1 MAGVELGTAY
11 LSLVADTKG
20 LAKSVRK
27 GLGEVE
33 SEADRTGKNSGNSIG
48 GGIAKGVGMAG
59 KAVLGLTALVGGL
72 AVTGGIS
79 RALNI
84 EDAQAKLKGLGHST
98 DSVSA
103 IMKDALASVK
113 GTAFGMGEA
122 ATVAASAVAAGVKP
136 GADLER
142 TLKLV
147 ADASTIAGTDMGD
160 MGVIFNKVA
169 TSNKVQGEVIEQMS
183 ERGIPIVQLMA
194 KELGLTAEETVKL
207 ASEGKIGFDTFRN
220 AMEAGMGGA
229 ALASGETT
237 RGAFKNMMAAL
248 SRVGEQLIGGVF
260 PMFAGFF
267 MGITGMLDRIAPVA
281 KVAGEWLGGLV
292 ATFAATMSGLFQVL
306 RTGDF
311 SAELRASLGM
321 EEDSPVIAGVLWLR
335 DTALGAFQEISG
347 GVKAMFA
354 AFQSGGSDVTSSG
367 FAGILETVGLVAR
380 SIWDALGPAIR
391 ELAPSVMQLWQTFSP
406 LGLILKVL
414 EPILPVLA
422 EALTKVGAALG
433 GALAIALP
441 VIVDLIGTLV
451 DALSGVLLA
460 VLPTVAD
467 LFIVLAN
474 AVADILPVIGPV
486 LSMLGDALGSVLTA
500 LAPVLSLVVSILADG
515 LAAVLP
521 VLAPLLGLV
530 AQVIGAVLSVIMP
543 LVPAVLSL
551 VKAFLPLLPVVMQL
565 VMALLPPI
573 ITLIGAILPIVVGL
587 AGLLVR
593 LLVPAI
599 QFVANILGFLV
610 GVIANVITWLAENL
624 MPAFE
629 AVWNAIATGATWLY
643 ENVFKPVWAGIQTVI
658 SVAWS
663 IISVIFDLM
672 VMGWRL
678 LAAGFRVIWDTVLAP
693 VWSAMQTVFAAV
705 WGWIDQNVFAP
716 MKAGWDVLGRAFAW
730 VQDNII
736 APAWNG
742 LQTVLSA
749 GWSWI
754 STNVFDPLKAGVS
767 LIGDAFGAVKG
778 VIETAW
784 NALKE
789 IAAKPVNFILGT
801 VYNDG
806 IREWWNKISGAVGMD
821 SLALPKASLVQFASG
836 GVLPGYTPGRDVHE
850 FYSPTAGRLALS
862 GGEAIMR
869 PEFTRAVGGAAG
881 VARLNMMARKGQA
894 FKDGGV
900 WDFFGDAW
908 DTVKGVGKGIWDA
921 AGMAVE
927 VVKDPL
933 GAIKKAVV
941 DGIIHPLMSKVGVD
955 GDFVKILTELPV
967 KWAGGLADKVKSMF
981 ASQES
986 TMANGTPGSGVGLGM
1001 MGQMLQ
1007 AILPGARVTSGFR
1020 SGARTAG
1027 FGAVSFHALGR
1038 ALDIGAGGGRSLSQI
1053 WDVINAAYG
1062 PQSQELLYTPKGAN
1076 QILRGGKRGGTSG
1089 VTAKNHYD
1097 HVHWA
1102 MANGGV
1108 IPALYDNGGWMN
1120 PGDIGVNQS
1129 RSPEPVFT
1137 AGQWDILEGNLR
1149 NGGGS
1154 GQVSLADES
1163 VRRLA
1168 DAILSGAATVS
1179 VSALAEQQRNRSG
1192 YRGRGA

>member
-33 SEADRTGKNSGNSIG
+33 TEADRTGKNSGNSIG
-48 GGIAKGVGMAG
+48 GGISKGIGIAG

-84 EDAQAKLKGLGHST
+84 EDAQGKLKGLGHST
-98 DSVSA
+98 ESVTA
-103 IMKDALASVK
+103 IMTNALASVK

-136 GADLER
+136 GQDLER

-147 ADASTIAGTDMGD
+147 ADASTIAGTDMGE
-160 MGVIFNKVA
+160 MGLIFNKVA
-169 TSNKVQGEVIEQMS
+169 ASNKVQGDVINQLN
-183 ERGIPIVQLMA
+183 ERGIPIIQLLA
-194 KELGLTAEETVKL
+194 AELGTTAAETVAL
-207 ASEGKIGFDTFRN
+207 ASAGKINFDTFRN
-220 AMEAGMGGA
+220 AMEAGLGGA
-229 ALASGETT
+229 ALKSGETT

-267 MGITGMLDRIAPVA
+267 MGITGMLDRIAPAA
-281 KVAGEWLGGLV
+281 KVAGQWFGALV
-292 ATFAATMSGLFQVL
+292 TTFATTMSGLFQVL
-306 RTGDF
+306 RSGDF

-321 EEDSPVIAGVLWLR
+321 EEDSPIIAGVLWLR

-380 SIWDALGPAIR
+380 SIWDALGPAIK

-414 EPILPVLA
+414 QPILPVLA
-422 EALTKVGAALG
+422 DALTRVGAALG

-486 LSMLGDALGSVLTA
+486 LSMLGGALGSVLTA

-530 AQVIGAVLSVIMP
+530 AKVIGAVLSVILP
-543 LVPAVLSL
+543 LVPVVLSL

-573 ITLIGAILPIVVGL
+573 ITLIGAILPIVVAL
-587 AGLLVR
+587 AGMLVR
-593 LLVPAI
+593 LLVPAV
-599 QFVANILGFLV
+599 QFVADVLGFLV
-610 GVIANVITWLAENL
+610 GVIANVITWLASNL
-624 MPAFE
+624 MPAFQ
-629 AVWNAIATGATWLY
+629 AAWSAIAAGATWLY
-643 ENVFKPVWAGIQTVI
+643 ENVFKPVWAGIQAVI

-663 IISVIFDLM
+663 VISVVFDLM

-678 LAAGFRVIWDTVLAP
+678 VAVGFQTIWNNVLAP
-693 VWSAMQTVFAAV
+693 VWSVMQTVFAAV
-705 WGWIDQNVFAP
+705 WGWIDRNVFAP

-730 VQDNII
+730 VKDNLI

-767 LIGDAFGAVKG
+767 LIGTAFEAVKG

-821 SLALPKASLVQFASG
+821 SLALPKANLVQFKTG

-850 FYSPTAGRLALS
+850 FFSPTGGRLALS

-869 PEFTRAVGGAAG
+869 PEFTRAVGGPAG
-881 VARLNMMARKGQA
+881 VARLNMAARKGQA
-894 FKDGGV
+894 FANGGV

-927 VVKDPL
+927 VAKDPL

-941 DGIIHPLMSKVGVD
+941 DGIIHPLMSKVGVG

-981 ASQES
+981 ASQAS

-1007 AILPGARVTSGFR
+1007 SILPGARVTSGFR
-1020 SGARTAG
+1020 AGARTAG

-1053 WDVINAAYG
+1053 WDVINAAFG
-1062 PQSQELLYTPKGAN
+1062 SQSQELLYTPKGAN
-1076 QILRGGKRGGTSG
+1076 QILRGGKRGNTSG

-1108 IPALYDNGGWMN
+1108 IPGLYDNGGWIPDGGMALN
-1120 PGDIGVNQS
+1120 LSGRPEAVLDPEESAALKNGLNQGPLVNQIIVRDEHEAVRELES
-1129 RSPEPVFT
+1129 LRRRAFT
-1137 AGQWDILEGNLR
+1137 QN
-1149 NGGGS
+1149 
-1154 GQVSLADES
+1154 
-1163 VRRLA
+1163 RL
-1168 DAILSGAATVS
+1168 GVP
-1179 VSALAEQQRNRSG
+1179 R
-1192 YRGRGA
+1192 